1 MSDFNITLFE
11 ACELLNRSK
20 KSISRYIRR
29 GLLHPQQIKS
39 QQGTLEYR
47 FSKADLEAFKLQDM
61 KIYKTQS
68 EVEADIKNGVLA
80 IWGDVKF
87 ECPISINANI
97 IITAGDITAGDITAR
112 NITACDINAWNIN
125 AGNITAWDITAGNIT
140 ARNIT
145 ACDIN
150 ACDINAWDITAGD
163 INARNINAWDI
174 NARDINARDISYYA
188 FCSAYQSIK
197 CTNIKSERPKA
208 QEPICLDGQLEIKP
222 KEDDDVAKAIQLLEE
237 KGRLKD
243 GKILS

>member
-1 MSDFNITLFE
+1 
-11 ACELLNRSK
+11 
-20 KSISRYIRR
+20 
-29 GLLHPQQIKS
+29 
-39 QQGTLEYR
+39 
-47 FSKADLEAFKLQDM
+47 M

-87 ECPISINANI
+87 ECPISIDASI
-97 IITAGDITAGDITAR
+97 IVTNGDITAW
-112 NITACDINAWNIN
+112 DINAWD
-125 AGNITAWDITAGNIT
+125 ITAFDITAGNIT

-150 ACDINAWDITAGD
+150 AGNITACD
-163 INARNINAWDI
+163 INARN
-174 NARDINARDISYYA
+174 ISYYA

-197 CTNIKSERPKA
+197 CTSIKSRRQKA
-208 QEPICLDGQLEIKP
+208 QEPICLDGKLEIKP
-222 KEDDDVAKAIQLLEE
+222 KEDEDVERAIKLLEE